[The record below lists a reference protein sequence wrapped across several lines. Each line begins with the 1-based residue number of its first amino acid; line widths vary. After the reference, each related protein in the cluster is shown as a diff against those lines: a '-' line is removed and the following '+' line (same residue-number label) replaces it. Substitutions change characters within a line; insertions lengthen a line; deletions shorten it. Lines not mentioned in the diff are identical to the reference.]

1 MGTKINNFQNKAK
14 NSNIILTSES
24 NEMEFSKEIETVSSF
39 KNSDFVELKI
49 IVIDHEPYFIG
60 SPIASFLGYTNPRK
74 AIRDHVDED
83 DRMIMKVP
91 DTQGWNETFLPYT
104 PNTKIL
110 IINES
115 GLYSLIFGSKMDF
128 AKKFKKWVTSEVLPS
143 IRKTGS
149 YSITP
154 KDYPSALR
162 ALADEIDAKNRA
174 IAERAQAEA
183 ERQQAI
189 KTIEEQRPD
198 VEFAESFKK
207 VDHENM
213 WLIRDVAKKLEQNGI
228 IIAEKNLR
236 LFLEEVK
243 FMFRNGQGRWE
254 LYSDIVK
261 NKFGVYRSYFV
272 DKYSGERVNQQT
284 IYMTGA
290 GYEAT
295 LKGIKEK
302 CRSLFLKYGK
312 FEDPNF

>member
-1 MGTKINNFQNKAK
+1 MGTKINNFQNNAK

-213 WLIRDVAKKLEQNGI
+213 WLIRDVAKRLEQNGI

-290 GYEAT
+290 GYEVT

-312 FEDPNF
+312 FEGHNF